1 MIYFNMKYF
10 ILMCKGFIIG
20 LAKIIPGVSGAIIA
34 ISFGVYERLVSIIAK
49 PLKISFNDLKFLFCL
64 LVGAAFGIGLLC
76 KGVKWCL
83 DVYYLPTMLLFI
95 GLIIGGIPEIT
106 QEIKKNK
113 LNFKIVFTFVI
124 CFTILYYL
132 INIQSDNGSNVINNF
147 VYFLIGVIESATTII
162 PGISGTAIFMAL
174 GWYETLLNIFEGMSN
189 FSIDISVFVLF
200 LSGFIVSTIIISK
213 MITYLFKYYKV
224 LAYTGVLGF
233 MIASLVIMLKDVF
246 STNFSLSELLI
257 GIGLFIVGNFIT
269 KKINDIFSK
278 L

>member
-1 MIYFNMKYF
+1 MKYF

-132 INIQSDNGSNVINNF
+132 INIQSDNDSNVINNF

-174 GWYETLLNIFEGMSN
+174 GWYDSVLNIYEG
-189 FSIDISVFVLF
+189 ISSFNIEPMVIVLF
-200 LSGFIVSTIIISK
+200 LSGFLISTVLLSKIIS
-213 MITYLFKYYKV
+213 YLFSNHKV
-224 LAYTGVLGF
+224 LAYSGVLGF
-233 MIASLVIMLKDVF
+233 MMSSIFLMFKDIF
-246 STNFSLSELLI
+246 SYDFSFLELII
-257 GIGLFIVGNFIT
+257 GILLCILGYLIT
-269 KKINDIFSK
+269 KKVNIFFSK